1 MFVPF
6 PQKSANRKL
15 QRRVA
20 LLLGVIGS
28 QLARRTQLLS
38 DLGHILTQRT
48 LPLRLKTIT
57 VRARPRRPRQL
68 PRNHRLQILQIPRLR
83 LKISRPSVNLF
94 RYLTDVIRHANP
106 SHSTPTNSASSSQT
120 KNWQPRPPYRQPQ
133 PPRNGHHYPYLPLA
147 KRKLHSSGLP
157 ALNQPASTGRQIAA
171 LSTRIAGAEQ
181 DVALLGIR
189 LQREPTRSA
198 IDLHQQRAPPQQR
211 AALRLGDG
219 QVVDAL
225 RRLVQGDSVGFYR

>member
-57 VRARPRRPRQL
+57 IRARPRRPRQL

-83 LKISRPSVNLF
+83 LKISRQSVNLF
-94 RYLTDVIRHANP
+94 RYLTDVIRHAQLP
-106 SHSTPTNSASSSQT
+106 SSTPTNSASTSQT
-120 KNWQPRPPYRQPQ
+120 KNWQPRPPYPLPQ
-133 PPRNGHHYPYLPLA
+133 PLRNGHHYPYLPIG
-147 KRKLHSSGLP
+147 KRNQRVADAP
-157 ALNQPASTGRQIAA
+157 AQ
-171 LSTRIAGAEQ
+171 
-181 DVALLGIR
+181 
-189 LQREPTRSA
+189 
-198 IDLHQQRAPPQQR
+198 
-211 AALRLGDG
+211 
-219 QVVDAL
+219 
-225 RRLVQGDSVGFYR
+225 